1 MGKREYDLSKLVSEQ
16 FPLKEAD
23 KVFYMAQEG
32 KGAMRVI
39 LKVND

>member
-1 MGKREYDLSKLVSEQ
+1 MGKKKYDLSKLVSEP
-16 FPLKEAD
+16 FSLKEAD

-32 KGAMRVI
+32 KGVMRVI